1 MWIRRMMRGG
11 EEGVVDDE
19 ERESPV
25 SDAGKSHHVHHP
37 NFSSALRLSA
47 SDSSAPVSYAAV
59 CDRHVSVS
67 TSEVCKSRLTP
78 RSQTP
83 RSQTCLEGVLALRTP
98 CAWPPENAFGPKT
111 RLAFS
116 GVRGAARAGST
127 EGAGPGSG
135 RDQFSPKTRLD
146 GWEFSAKTLR
156 RFSGS
161 WSFLRRA
168 MLEAGGDRERRC
180 DPYVVVAG
188 WRYVR
193 PYEARLV
200 YRVKKERHSGLP
212 DAQVLAEMFPH
223 ASAEFWQGEIDE
235 GRAASID
242 ASAGDL
248 RQLVVTRHVHEKAI
262 VAAGCDVIY
271 EDEHLLAINKPA
283 GISTLNELQGV
294 GYNTALG
301 FMQHRMD
308 GACKLIPMHRL
319 DKPVSGVLLLV
330 KTQPGQQVRDPL
342 VRKIQKHITKHKVRK
357 IYLARVL
364 GTFPSEPVTCTA
376 ALAWCDNGARGRAS
390 VSLEEGKESETR
402 FTLIRVDGET
412 SLVQC
417 EPITGRPHQIRAHLQ
432 YLGHPIANDVAYG
445 GNARYVDVE
454 EAHHLQKVF
463 LY

>member
-1 MWIRRMMRGG
+1 MRD
-11 EEGVVDDE
+11 VAPPLSLSSS
-19 ERESPV
+19 SP
-25 SDAGKSHHVHHP
+25 APHTT
-37 NFSSALRLSA
+37 FSSCSI
-47 SDSSAPVSYAAV
+47 
-59 CDRHVSVS
+59 SVMQ
-67 TSEVCKSRLTP
+67 R
-78 RSQTP
+78 
-83 RSQTCLEGVLALRTP
+83 
-98 CAWPPENAFGPKT
+98 
-111 RLAFS
+111 
-116 GVRGAARAGST
+116 
-127 EGAGPGSG
+127 
-135 RDQFSPKTRLD
+135 SPKTVLPV
-146 GWEFSAKTLR
+146 KT
-156 RFSGS
+156 G
-161 WSFLRRA
+161 A
-168 MLEAGGDRERRC
+168 IEEGGDREGRC

-193 PYEARLV
+193 PYEARSV
-200 YRVKKERHSGLP
+200 YRVKKERHSDLP

-301 FMQHRMD
+301 LMQHRMD

-342 VRKIQKHITKHKVRK
+342 VRKIQKHITKHKVCK

-390 VSLEEGKESETR
+390 VSLEGGKESETR

-445 GNARYVDVE
+445 GNVRYVDVQ
-454 EAHHLQKVF
+454 EAHRLQKVF
-463 LY
+463 LLISSIAILS